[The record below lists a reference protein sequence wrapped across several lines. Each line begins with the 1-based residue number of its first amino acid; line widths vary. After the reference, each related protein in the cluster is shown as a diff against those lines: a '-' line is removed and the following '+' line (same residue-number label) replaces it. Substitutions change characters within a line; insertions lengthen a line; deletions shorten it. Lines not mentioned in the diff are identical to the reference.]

1 MSWNLV
7 ILILVVAAVAYV
19 LWTRRDKGGELGH
32 GSAVQPASA
41 GAGGS
46 TASSGPLASYDEYR
60 RVSPSNMVN
69 GKLTCNRC
77 GSNLIAAANGTA
89 SCLNCGAS
97 LYRA

>member
-19 LWTRRDKGGELGH
+19 LWSRRDKAGELGA
-32 GSAVQPASA
+32 GSAAQPASA
-41 GAGGS
+41 GAGAGGG
-46 TASSGPLASYDEYR
+46 AVGPLASYDEYR
-60 RVSPSNMVN
+60 RVSPSNMLN

-77 GSNLIAAANGTA
+77 GSNLISTA
-89 SCLNCGAS
+89 GGMATCSTCGAS